1 MITSE
6 LSDRE
11 LRRLGLAIL
20 AHPALAGDARRAGEQ
35 AAILAA
41 WVRRRWQLQLTPT
54 ERVELGIARQVI
66 QDLSGSR
73 RP

>member
-1 MITSE
+1 VVISE

-11 LRRLGLAIL
+11 LRRLGRAIL
-20 AHPALAGDARRAGEQ
+20 QRPALAGDARRGGEQ

-41 WVRRRWQLQLTPT
+41 WVRRRWPLQLTPT
-54 ERVELGIARQVI
+54 ERVELGIARQLI

-73 RP
+73 RR